1 MKVFKD
7 FKTNN
12 DIMTTVEKIHYVDD
26 KVFGYRFGYIFW
38 FSLYAVS
45 VGVLSGDDTTGHQRD
60 YLTHTSLM
68 SCLSLVYYS
77 YNQFIGNPSSVPG
90 QHAAGTEALARI
102 LYAAHCGWSNIV
114 GTNPIGAWNVVL
126 LVICSMFGITKMGEN
141 LHTIW
146 NRPLYIEYV
155 AKQKEAGIR

>member
-1 MKVFKD
+1 MNVFKD

-77 YNQFIGNPSSVPG
+77 YNHFVLISITPPDPAKPYMLKSTAFFN
-90 QHAAGTEALARI
+90 I
-102 LYAAHCGWSNIV
+102 LMLLIIVGSNILE
-114 GTNPIGAWNVVL
+114 IL
-126 LVICSMFGITKMGEN
+126 E
-141 LHTIW
+141 
-146 NRPLYIEYV
+146 
-155 AKQKEAGIR
+155 